1 MIKQKLK
8 QKIHLSASFQDQ
20 SFISLQTE
28 FRYWLLFDDEKQWD
42 KKNISIIH

>member
-8 QKIHLSASFQDQ
+8 QKIHLNASFQDQ
-20 SFISLQTE
+20 SFISQQTK

-42 KKNISIIH
+42 KKNIIVMH